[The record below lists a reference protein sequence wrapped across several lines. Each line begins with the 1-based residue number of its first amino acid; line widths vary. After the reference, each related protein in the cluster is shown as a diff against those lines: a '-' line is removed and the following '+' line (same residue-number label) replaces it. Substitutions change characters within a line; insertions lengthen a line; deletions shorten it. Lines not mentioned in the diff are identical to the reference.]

1 MFPDTDWR
9 KVGLLTRLK
18 IITSFIVLA
27 VVGVLAYQ
35 VFDPGPGVEERDRK
49 RDREVYLRV
58 EFDDYRSTPVI
69 IYQIGS
75 GNPESATPTRSAW
88 DKTVMAA
95 EGDLVVLN
103 VSQKQAG
110 GTRCIIV
117 ARDTV
122 QSSRSMY
129 GPGSIGCHYKVL

>member
-1 MFPDTDWR
+1 VWRCVFPDTDWR

-27 VVGVLAYQ
+27 VVGTLAYQ

-49 RDREVYLRV
+49 RDREVYLLV
-58 EFDDYRSTPVI
+58 EFDDYRSKPVV

-75 GNPESATPTRSAW
+75 GNPESATPTRSPW

-95 EGDLVVLN
+95 EGDLVILN
-103 VSQKQAG
+103 VSQ
-110 GTRCIIV
+110 R
-117 ARDTV
+117 
-122 QSSRSMY
+122 
-129 GPGSIGCHYKVL
+129 